1 MEINMEPEQYKF
13 KMVLTES
20 DGGEVLTIVQRSP
33 NYIEAKQRL
42 IEAWKR
48 RFPGR
53 EIPWFRAEKCS
64 DAAGL
69 KEI

>member
-1 MEINMEPEQYKF
+1 MEQETYTF

-20 DGGEVLTIVQRSP
+20 DGGVDLTITQYSK

-42 IEAWKR
+42 IEAYKR
-48 RFPGR
+48 RFPGKAV
-53 EIPWFRAEKCS
+53 PWFRAEKCS

-69 KEI
+69 KGVQK